1 MRHLSADMHRGQ
13 RASMGNQTVHATK
26 AGYKKAADF
35 SATQYEFF
43 LLPGRHPYKTT
54 MKQVL
59 MRLLVSIGIAALTAG
74 AGAVHAQDYPTRP
87 VQLVIPY
94 TAGGATD
101 VLARIVA
108 ENLTTRLGQRV
119 VPENRPGAGA
129 VLATGQVAR
138 APADGYTLLFGTL
151 AHALNATMNPKL
163 PFDPVN
169 DFEFVG
175 KIGQLSFIVVTHPS
189 LKVNDLQGL
198 VEVMR
203 KDPGKLQF
211 ASAGIGSP
219 MHLGGEMLK
228 HLTKTDAVHVP
239 YKGESAA
246 LTDLIGGH
254 VNFMLCSVTTC
265 APRLADGT
273 IKPLSLTA
281 AARSPVV
288 PGLPTGA
295 EAGFPGTETYSWFFI
310 AAPKGTPAAVVS
322 RLDRAINDMLAD
334 EKFRQRAQGMGID
347 IDARSTPAGTKQ
359 LVQAEID
366 RWRPIIKAIGL
377 TN

>member
-1 MRHLSADMHRGQ
+1 MKILKRLMLSTA
-13 RASMGNQTVHATK
+13 
-26 AGYKKAADF
+26 
-35 SATQYEFF
+35 
-43 LLPGRHPYKTT
+43 
-54 MKQVL
+54 
-59 MRLLVSIGIAALTAG
+59 IAALACAG
-74 AGAVHAQDYPTRP
+74 AARAQEYPARP

-108 ENLTTRLGQRV
+108 ESLATRLGQRV

-151 AHALNATMNPKL
+151 AHALNATMNAKL

-175 KIGQLSFIVVTHPS
+175 KVGQLSFIVVTNPS
-189 LKVNDLQGL
+189 LKVNDLPGL
-198 VEVMR
+198 VELMR
-203 KDPGKLQF
+203 SQPGKLQF

-219 MHLGGEMLK
+219 MHLGGELLK
-228 HLTKTDAVHVP
+228 HLTRTDALHVP

-254 VNFMLCSVTTC
+254 VHFMLCSVTTC

-273 IKPLSLTA
+273 LKPLSLTST
-281 AARSPVV
+281 ARSALV
-288 PGLPTGA
+288 PNLPTGA

-310 AAPKGTPAAVVS
+310 AAPKGTPPAIVA
-322 RLDRAINDMLAD
+322 RLDRALNEVLAD
-334 EKFRQRAQGMGID
+334 EKFRQRVQAMGID
-347 IDARSTPAGTKQ
+347 TDERSTPAGTKA
-359 LVQAEID
+359 LVQAEIE
-366 RWRPIIKAIGL
+366 RWRPIIKSIGV